1 MFLIMGTYIRKEI
14 TQMAHA
20 EFKGIG
26 TKGQAKFRLY
36 FDGPKKA
43 DGRRN
48 QKKESYSIDPLPEKA
63 GAIANAAKNRQKGIA
78 TKTENLLLERFEK
91 KATELAETEAKKRE
105 DEINKPNYVEPVV
118 NKEHFVNHSARWLK
132 YKAGTARKGKR
143 QPKTVWR
150 YEQLLQR
157 IDDFFQ
163 SDFVEDINID
173 RVEEFYAWL
182 ARQPKKRG
190 KNQKKDPEGFLAE
203 RTQWHYH
210 RCLYYILEYAVAREK
225 LASNP
230 CRHVRPQEIPD
241 DLDEKR
247 PDSYT
252 ADEAAKIRELM
263 EKEPLKNRV
272 FVQIALEIGP
282 RPEEIHAL
290 KWVDIDFKNRLIDF
304 NKTWQY
310 IPKKGS
316 FEKPH
321 LKNKSSRRKI
331 KVSVSTT
338 FLLKQLKNEQEVE
351 AKKAGSKWV
360 NSGALFVNWQ
370 GKQLSATWAGDWWR
384 KWILTTD
391 LPVKTLY
398 CLRHT
403 CLSLLLDAG
412 ANPLEVA
419 RMAGH
424 SNAEMLWRVYGHAV
438 EKEHFAGA
446 DIMESIMKKK
456 QKEPSPQLS

>member
-1 MFLIMGTYIRKEI
+1 
-14 TQMAHA
+14 MAHV
-20 EFKGIG
+20 ESLGFGKRGM
-26 TKGQAKFRLY
+26 AKFRLY
-36 FDGPKKA
+36 IEGPQKA
-43 DGRRN
+43 NGKRN
-48 QKKESYSIDPLPEKA
+48 QKKISFPVSPAPEKA
-63 GAIANAAKNRQKGIA
+63 VAIIKAIENRNSGIE
-78 TKTENLLLERFEK
+78 TKTDTIALDRFYR
-91 KATELAETEAKKRE
+91 KAYESAMFEAKKLE
-105 DEINKPNYVEPVV
+105 GELNSPNYVEPVI
-118 NKEHFVNHSARWLK
+118 NKERFIDHSARWLK

-143 QPKTVWR
+143 QPKTIWR

-157 IDDFFQ
+157 IDEFFQ
-163 SDFVEDINID
+163 DDFVEDINID
-173 RVEEFYAWL
+173 RAEEFYAWL
-182 ARQPKKRG
+182 ARQPKKKG
-190 KNQKKDPEGFLAE
+190 KSQKKDPEGPLSE

-230 CRHVRPQEIPD
+230 CRYVRPQEVPADPD
-241 DLDEKR
+241 EIK

-252 ADEAAKIRELM
+252 AEEAAIIHELM
-263 EKEPLKNRV
+263 EQQPLKNRV

-290 KWVDIDFKNRLIDF
+290 KWSDIDFKNRLIDF

-316 FEKPH
+316 FEKSD
-321 LKNKSSRRKI
+321 LKNKASRRKV
-331 KVSVSTT
+331 KVSASTI
-338 FLLKQLKNEQEVE
+338 FLLKQLKNEQGIE

-370 GKQLSATWAGDWWR
+370 GKQLAATWASGWWR
-384 KWILTTD
+384 KWILTTG

-403 CLSLLLDAG
+403 CISLLVAEK

-419 RMAGH
+419 RMVGH
-424 SNAEMLWRVYGHAV
+424 TNAEMLWRVYGHAV
-438 EKEHFAGA
+438 EKEAFSGA

-456 QKEPSPQLS
+456 EKEVKNTP

>member
-1 MFLIMGTYIRKEI
+1 
-14 TQMAHA
+14 MAHV
-20 EFKGIG
+20 ESLGFGKKG
-26 TKGQAKFRLY
+26 TAKFRLY
-36 FDGPKKA
+36 IDGPKKA
-43 DGRRN
+43 NGKRN
-48 QKKESYSIDPLPEKA
+48 QKKISFPVSPVPEKV
-63 GAIANAAKNRQKGIA
+63 GAIIKAIENRNGG
-78 TKTENLLLERFEK
+78 TESKTDTITLDRFYR
-91 KATELAETEAKKRE
+91 KAYEVAVYEAKKLE
-105 DEINKPNYVEPVV
+105 DELNSPNYVEPII
-118 NKEHFVNHSARWLK
+118 NKERFVEHSARWLK

-143 QPKTVWR
+143 QPKTIWR

-163 SDFVEDINID
+163 DDFVEDISID
-173 RVEEFYAWL
+173 RTEEFYAWL
-182 ARQPKKRG
+182 ARQPKKKG
-190 KNQKKDPEGFLAE
+190 KFQKRDPEGLLGE

-230 CRHVRPQEIPD
+230 CRYVRPQEAPD
-241 DLDEKR
+241 DLDEKK

-252 ADEAAKIRELM
+252 ANEAAKIRELM
-263 EKEPLKNRV
+263 EQQPLRNRV

-290 KWVDIDFKNRLIDF
+290 KWSDIDFKDRLIDF

-316 FEKPH
+316 FEKPD
-321 LKNKSSRRKI
+321 LKNKASRRKV
-331 KVSVSTT
+331 KVSASTI
-338 FLLKQLKNEQEVE
+338 FLLKQLKNEQEKE
-351 AKKAGSKWV
+351 AKKAGSKWI

-370 GKQLSATWAGDWWR
+370 GKQLAATWASGWWG
-384 KWILTTD
+384 KWIIITG

-403 CLSLLLDAG
+403 CISLLISAN

-419 RMAGH
+419 RMVGH
-424 SNAEMLWRVYGHAV
+424 TNAEMLWRVYGHAV
-438 EKEHFAGA
+438 EKEQFSGA
-446 DIMESIMKKK
+446 DIMESIMKKEGATK
-456 QKEPSPQLS
+456 NMPS